1 MPSNQLHYLPLTP
14 AFFSLLV
21 GVLVVVVVLIQL
33 GILRYAYT
41 RIGVGAPAGGSA
53 RALGGTQGRL
63 VPGGRA
69 TGAGRTLG
77 AGAAATGGAMTRTG
91 TAGVSTM
98 GACKTLGTGRSP
110 GSGIG

>member
-41 RIGVGAPAGGSA
+41 RIGVRARPALWSLFGSLILEADLAPS
-53 RALGGTQGRL
+53 
-63 VPGGRA
+63 
-69 TGAGRTLG
+69 
-77 AGAAATGGAMTRTG
+77 
-91 TAGVSTM
+91 
-98 GACKTLGTGRSP
+98 
-110 GSGIG
+110 